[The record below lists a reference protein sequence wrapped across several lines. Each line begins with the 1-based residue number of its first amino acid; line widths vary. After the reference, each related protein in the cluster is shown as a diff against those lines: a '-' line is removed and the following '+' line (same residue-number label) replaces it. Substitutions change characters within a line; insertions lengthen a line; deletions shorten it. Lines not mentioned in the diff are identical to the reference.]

1 VCEDNPPTSTCIAPL
16 STTTGFASYI
26 VPIEVQNATQHL
38 LGNDPR
44 PHYAHQSNLTEEKI
58 LYPVLNGVLA
68 SYNAAFAANAPL
80 LHPSLSESGTV
91 LRHTDLWRTN
101 KAAVTA
107 YAVGT
112 TVTVQSSAPGAIDVP
127 VTMPEGTVNL
137 NADGSAGTAFG
148 KAYAGERSD
157 QAVFAASQ
165 TSRYGLPAGAG
176 YPAAATVSAAPV
188 IGTATA
194 GNASATAVW
203 TAPANN
209 GGSPITGYEVRV
221 VTGTTQVGALRPAAA
236 GAAGAADDISLAV
249 TGLTNGT
256 SYTLQV
262 RALNAAGV
270 GAYSASSNTVYP
282 T

>member
-1 VCEDNPPTSTCIAPL
+1 
-16 STTTGFASYI
+16 
-26 VPIEVQNATQHL
+26 
-38 LGNDPR
+38 
-44 PHYAHQSNLTEEKI
+44 
-58 LYPVLNGVLA
+58 
-68 SYNAAFAANAPL
+68 
-80 LHPSLSESGTV
+80 
-91 LRHTDLWRTN
+91 
-101 KAAVTA
+101 
-107 YAVGT
+107 
-112 TVTVQSSAPGAIDVP
+112 
-127 VTMPEGTVNL
+127 VNL

-236 GAAGAADDISLAV
+236 GAADDISLAV